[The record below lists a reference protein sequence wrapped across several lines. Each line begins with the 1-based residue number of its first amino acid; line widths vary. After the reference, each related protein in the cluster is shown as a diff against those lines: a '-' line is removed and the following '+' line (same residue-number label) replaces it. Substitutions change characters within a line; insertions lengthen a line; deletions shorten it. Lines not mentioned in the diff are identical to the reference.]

1 VDISHTSSPRVPAQ
15 TLAQAPVRPQPIN
28 AARPV
33 TAWGTARLGH
43 GGTGH
48 RYGMKAFVF
57 TQYGGPENQEI
68 QELPTPEPGP
78 SEVRIAVRAAG
89 VNPVDWKIRQGHLRE
104 FLPRDMPAVLGTEAA
119 GVVEAVGQDVD
130 GFAVGD
136 EVFGNTAPTSGAYAE
151 QALLTASATA
161 RKPAGLPFTAAAV
174 LPVAGA
180 AAYDGIAQLELDAG
194 TTLLVNGIGGGVG
207 VVAAQLARD
216 RDITVV
222 GTASEDKRELVES
235 LGAILVPS
243 GDGVADRVR
252 QILPGGVDAVLDLV
266 GGDSLRAVAD
276 LCRDRSRIVSAADP
290 GTAQEVG
297 GVPVARARTCEVL
310 DAVVALVAHGKIDS
324 HINERFSLDDAGA
337 ALAAVEAGHTRGK
350 VVLEIG

>member
-1 VDISHTSSPRVPAQ
+1 
-15 TLAQAPVRPQPIN
+15 
-28 AARPV
+28 
-33 TAWGTARLGH
+33 
-43 GGTGH
+43 
-48 RYGMKAFVF
+48 MKAYVF

-89 VNPVDWKIRQGHLRE
+89 VNPVDWKIRQGHMRE
-104 FLPRDMPAVLGTEAA
+104 FLPRDMPAVLGSEAA

-136 EVFGNTAPTSGAYAE
+136 EVFGSTASNSGAYAE
-151 QALLTASATA
+151 QALLSAAATA
-161 RKPAGLPFTAAAV
+161 RKPAGLPFASAAV

-180 AAYDGIAQLELDAG
+180 TAYDGITQLELDAG
-194 TTLLVNGIGGGVG
+194 ATLLINGIGGGVG

-216 RDITVV
+216 REITVV

-243 GDGVADRVR
+243 GDGVAERVR
-252 QILPGGVDAVLDLV
+252 QILPDGVDAILDLV

-276 LCRDRSRIVSAADP
+276 LCADRSRIVTAADP
-290 GTAQEVG
+290 GTAEEVG
-297 GVPVARARTCEVL
+297 GVPIERDRTSTVL
-310 DAVVALVAHGKIDS
+310 DAVVALVAQGKIDP
-324 HINERFSLDDAGA
+324 HVNETFPLDDAGS
-337 ALAAVEAGHTRGK
+337 ALASVEAGHARGK